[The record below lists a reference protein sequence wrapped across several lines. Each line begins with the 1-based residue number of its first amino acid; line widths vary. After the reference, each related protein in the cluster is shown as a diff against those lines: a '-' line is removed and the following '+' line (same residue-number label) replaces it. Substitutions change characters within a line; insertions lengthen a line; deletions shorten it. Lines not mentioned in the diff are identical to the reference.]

1 MSINFVKRIDD
12 LGRIVIPKE
21 IRRILKI
28 DNNEN
33 MEITL
38 ENREIVIKKHSLLED
53 NKKEL
58 VLLGTLLN
66 KLTNENV
73 IITNRDRIIYTNEPY
88 NNKDISEELKNKI
101 INRKEL
107 DNEYELDICYDIKIK
122 AFYYSKNIIINS
134 DTSGMI
140 IIYSNNRIND
150 EYKKIVNI
158 IAEILSI

>member
-21 IRRILKI
+21 IRRILRI

-66 KLTNENV
+66 KLTNEKV

-107 DNEYELDICYDIKIK
+107 DNEYELDICYDTKIK
-122 AFYYSKNIIINS
+122 AFYYSKNIIIDS